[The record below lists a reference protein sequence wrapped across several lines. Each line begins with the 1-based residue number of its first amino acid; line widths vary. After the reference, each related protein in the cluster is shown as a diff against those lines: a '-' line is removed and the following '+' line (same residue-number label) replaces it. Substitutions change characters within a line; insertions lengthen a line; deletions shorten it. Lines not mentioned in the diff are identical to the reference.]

1 MKRLIFF
8 VSLFFACVWSLNA
21 QSEVFDFETF
31 KLTVSKFHPLIQK
44 ANNLALTGNG
54 EVLKALGGFDPTI
67 SSNVN
72 QKTFNGKEYYW
83 TSNTTLK
90 IPIWFGTNLKAGY
103 EANRGEYVEND
114 QKLPGSGLWYAGVE
128 IPLLQG
134 FLYNERQFQ
143 LQQAQNLQQMSVAE
157 RQLAVND
164 LLLDAF
170 STYWTWTEAYKK
182 LMIAKEG
189 FVLAEARYK
198 AAKEQVEVGENPPI
212 DTVEALILL
221 ENRTVE
227 NKSAQTQ
234 FQNATLLLQ
243 TFLWA
248 DGNQLVSIP
257 ANVIP
262 QLANTNPEVGILNAN
277 DIDSLPSIQLAAYKV
292 DQIALD
298 VKWKKEQLKPSINAN
313 YNLLNQPSGN
323 LEISQ
328 FSMQNYKFGVTAY
341 VPLFLRKERGGV
353 KLAKLK
359 MENAGLDLLAKKRE
373 YDQKIKNLSNE
384 IELQT
389 ANIVIQK
396 RIVAHTRTL
405 RTAELDKFQAGES
418 SLFMINSREQTYLS
432 SENKLVELEIKLEVS
447 KLKMKWLLNKL

>member
-8 VSLFFACVWSLNA
+8 FSLFFACVWSLNA

-44 ANNLALTGNG
+44 AKNLELAGNG

-72 QKTFNGKEYYW
+72 QKSFNGKEYYW

-198 AAKEQVEVGENPPI
+198 ASKQQVEVGENPPI

-248 DGNQLVSIP
+248 DDNQLVSIP
-257 ANVIP
+257 TNVTP
-262 QLANTNPEVGILNAN
+262 QLANTNPEVGTLNAN

-447 KLKMKWLLNKL
+447 RLKMKWLLNRL

>member
-8 VSLFFACVWSLNA
+8 FGLFFACVWSLNA

-189 FVLAEARYK
+189 FVLAEVRYK

-257 ANVIP
+257 TNVTP

-447 KLKMKWLLNKL
+447 RLKMKWLLNRL

>member
-8 VSLFFACVWSLNA
+8 FSLFFACVWSLNA

-44 ANNLALTGNG
+44 AKNLELAGNG

-72 QKTFNGKEYYW
+72 QKSFNGKEYYW

-262 QLANTNPEVGILNAN
+262 QLANTNPEVEILNAN

>member
-8 VSLFFACVWSLNA
+8 FCVFFSSTWTLYA
-21 QSEVFDFETF
+21 QSEVFDFEIF

-44 ANNLALTGNG
+44 ANNLALAGSA
-54 EVLKALGGFDPTI
+54 ELLKAQGGFDPTV
-67 SSNVN
+67 SMNVN
-72 QKTFNGKEYYW
+72 QKTVKGKDYYF

-90 IPIWFGTNLKAGY
+90 VPLWFGTNLKAGY
-103 EANRGEYVEND
+103 EDNRGVYVGD
-114 QKLPGSGLWYAGVE
+114 DVKTPSSGLWYAGVE

-134 FLYNERQFQ
+134 LLYNERQFQ

-170 STYWTWTEAYKK
+170 SSYWTWTEAYKK

-198 AAKEQVEVGENPPI
+198 AAKEQVAVGENPPI

-227 NKSAQTQ
+227 NKTAQTQ

-243 TFLWA
+243 TFLW
-248 DGNQLVSIP
+248 GENNQMVSIP
-257 ANVIP
+257 SNVIP
-262 QLANTNPEVGILNAN
+262 QLANTNLEVGILNPN
-277 DIDSLPSIQLAAYKV
+277 EIDSLPSIQLVTYKV
-292 DQIALD
+292 DQMALD

-323 LEISQ
+323 LELSQ

-373 YDQKIKNLSNE
+373 YDQKIKNLANE

-447 KLKMKWLLNKL
+447 KLKMKWLLNRL

>member
-8 VSLFFACVWSLNA
+8 FSLFFGCVWSLNA

-44 ANNLALTGNG
+44 AKNLELAGNG

-72 QKTFNGKEYYW
+72 QKSFNGKEYYW

-198 AAKEQVEVGENPPI
+198 AAKENVAVGENPPI

>member
-8 VSLFFACVWSLNA
+8 FSLFFACVWSLNA

-44 ANNLALTGNG
+44 AKNLELAGNG

-72 QKTFNGKEYYW
+72 QKSFNGKEYYW

-143 LQQAQNLQQMSVAE
+143 LQQAQNVQQMSVAE

-262 QLANTNPEVGILNAN
+262 QLANTNPEVEVLNAN

-447 KLKMKWLLNKL
+447 NLKMKWLLNKL

>member
-8 VSLFFACVWSLNA
+8 FSLFFACVWSLNA

-44 ANNLALTGNG
+44 AKNLELAGNG

-72 QKTFNGKEYYW
+72 QKSFNGKEYYW

-198 AAKEQVEVGENPPI
+198 AAKENVAVGENPPI

-262 QLANTNPEVGILNAN
+262 QLANTNPEVGILNTN

>member
-8 VSLFFACVWSLNA
+8 FGLFFGCVWSLNA

-72 QKTFNGKEYYW
+72 QKSFNGKEYYW

-447 KLKMKWLLNKL
+447 KLKMKWLLNRL

>member
-8 VSLFFACVWSLNA
+8 FGLFFSCVWSLNA

-44 ANNLALTGNG
+44 AKNLELAGNG

-72 QKTFNGKEYYW
+72 QKSFNGKEYYW

-143 LQQAQNLQQMSVAE
+143 LQQAQNVQQMSVAE

-189 FVLAEARYK
+189 FVLAEVRYK

-262 QLANTNPEVGILNAN
+262 QLANTNPEVEILNAN

-447 KLKMKWLLNKL
+447 KLKMKWLLNRL

>member
-8 VSLFFACVWSLNA
+8 LGIFWFGFWSLQA
-21 QSEVFDFETF
+21 QTEVFDFEIF
-31 KLTVSKFHPLIQK
+31 KLTVSKFHPMIQK
-44 ANNLALTGNG
+44 ANNLALAGNG
-54 EVLKALGGFDPTI
+54 ELLKAQGGFDPTL

-72 QKTFNGKEYYW
+72 QKTFNGKDYYF
-83 TSNTTLK
+83 TSNSSLK
-90 IPIWFGTNLKAGY
+90 IPLWFGTNLKAGY
-103 EANRGEYVEND
+103 EDNRGQYVGED
-114 QKLPGSGLWYAGVE
+114 LKTPSSGLWYAGVE

-143 LQQAQNLQQMSVAE
+143 LQQAQNLQLMSVAE

-164 LLLDAF
+164 LLLDAY
-170 STYWTWTEAYKK
+170 STYWTWTESYKK
-182 LMIAKEG
+182 LMIANEG
-189 FVLAEARYK
+189 FLLAEERYK
-198 AAKEQVEVGENPPI
+198 AAKEQVSVGENPPI

-227 NKSAQTQ
+227 NKTAQTQ

-248 DGNQLVSIP
+248 QDNQLVSIP
-257 ANVIP
+257 PNVIP
-262 QLANTNPEVGILNAN
+262 QLVNTIPEVYNIPVNE
-277 DIDSLPSIQLAAYKV
+277 IDSLPSIQLAAYKV
-292 DQIALD
+292 DQMALD
-298 VKWKKEQLKPSINAN
+298 VKWKKEQLKPSLNAN
-313 YNLLNQPSGN
+313 YNLLNQPIGGLDVN
-323 LEISQ
+323 Q

-373 YDQKIKNLSNE
+373 YDLKIKKLANE
-384 IELQT
+384 IDLQT
-389 ANIVIQK
+389 VNIVTQK
-396 RIVAHTRTL
+396 RIVEHTRTL
-405 RTAELDKFQAGES
+405 RKAELEKFQAGES
-418 SLFMINSREQTYLS
+418 SLFMMNSREQTYLS

-447 KLKMKWLLNKL
+447 NLKMKWLLNNL

>member
-8 VSLFFACVWSLNA
+8 FSLFFACVWSLNA

-31 KLTVSKFHPLIQK
+31 KLTVFKFHPLIQK
-44 ANNLALTGNG
+44 ANNLALAGNG

-72 QKTFNGKEYYW
+72 QKSFNGKEYYW

-143 LQQAQNLQQMSVAE
+143 LQQAQNIQQMSVAE

-243 TFLWA
+243 TFLWGE
-248 DGNQLVSIP
+248 DNQLVSIP

-447 KLKMKWLLNKL
+447 RLKMKWLLNRL

>member
-8 VSLFFACVWSLNA
+8 FGLFFACVWSLNA

-44 ANNLALTGNG
+44 ANNLALAGNG

-72 QKTFNGKEYYW
+72 QKSFNGKEYYW

-143 LQQAQNLQQMSVAE
+143 LHQAQNLQQMSVAE

-373 YDQKIKNLSNE
+373 YDQKIKNLANE

-447 KLKMKWLLNKL
+447 KLKMKWLLNRL

>member
-8 VSLFFACVWSLNA
+8 FGLFFSCVWSLNA

-44 ANNLALTGNG
+44 ANNLALAGNR

-189 FVLAEARYK
+189 FVLAEVRYK

-262 QLANTNPEVGILNAN
+262 QLANTNPEVEILNAN

-359 MENAGLDLLAKKRE
+359 MENAGLDLLTKKRE

>member
-8 VSLFFACVWSLNA
+8 FGLFFGCVWSLNA

-44 ANNLALTGNG
+44 ANNLELAGNG

-257 ANVIP
+257 TNVTP

-373 YDQKIKNLSNE
+373 YDQKIKNLANE

-447 KLKMKWLLNKL
+447 KLKIKWLLNKL

>member
-1 MKRLIFF
+1 LHKQT
-8 VSLFFACVWSLNA
+8 A
-21 QSEVFDFETF
+21 Q
-31 KLTVSKFHPLIQK
+31 H
-44 ANNLALTGNG
+44 
-54 EVLKALGGFDPTI
+54 
-67 SSNVN
+67 
-72 QKTFNGKEYYW
+72 
-83 TSNTTLK
+83 
-90 IPIWFGTNLKAGY
+90 
-103 EANRGEYVEND
+103 
-114 QKLPGSGLWYAGVE
+114 
-128 IPLLQG
+128 
-134 FLYNERQFQ
+134 
-143 LQQAQNLQQMSVAE
+143 
-157 RQLAVND
+157 
-164 LLLDAF
+164 
-170 STYWTWTEAYKK
+170 
-182 LMIAKEG
+182 IAKEG

-257 ANVIP
+257 VNVIP

-447 KLKMKWLLNKL
+447 RLKMKWLLNRL

>member
-8 VSLFFACVWSLNA
+8 FGLFFACVWSLNA

-44 ANNLALTGNG
+44 ANNLALAGNG

-67 SSNVN
+67 SSNFN

-134 FLYNERQFQ
+134 FLYSERQFQ

-257 ANVIP
+257 VNVIP

-447 KLKMKWLLNKL
+447 RLKMKWLLNRL

>member
-1 MKRLIFF
+1 MKCLIFF
-8 VSLFFACVWSLNA
+8 FGLFFGCVWSLNA

-44 ANNLALTGNG
+44 AKNLELAGNG

-103 EANRGEYVEND
+103 EDNRGYYVGD
-114 QKLPGSGLWYAGVE
+114 DIKTPGSGLWYAGVE
-128 IPLLQG
+128 IPLMQG

-157 RQLAVND
+157 RQLAIND

-298 VKWKKEQLKPSINAN
+298 VKWKEEQLKPSINAN

-359 MENAGLDLLAKKRE
+359 MENAGLDLRAKKRE
-373 YDQKIKNLSNE
+373 YDQKIKNLANE

>member
-1 MKRLIFF
+1 M
-8 VSLFFACVWSLNA
+8 
-21 QSEVFDFETF
+21 
-31 KLTVSKFHPLIQK
+31 IQK
-44 ANNLALTGNG
+44 ANNLALAGNG
-54 EVLKALGGFDPTI
+54 EILKAQGGFDPTL

-72 QKTFNGKEYYW
+72 QKSFNGKEYYW

-198 AAKEQVEVGENPPI
+198 AAKENVAVGENPPI

-248 DGNQLVSIP
+248 NDNQLVSIP
-257 ANVIP
+257 SNVIP
-262 QLANTNPEVGILNAN
+262 QLVNAKPEVVILNAN
-277 DIDSLPSIQLAAYKV
+277 EIDSLPSIQLAAYKV
-292 DQIALD
+292 DQMALD

-323 LEISQ
+323 LDVSQ

-389 ANIVIQK
+389 ANIITQK
-396 RIVAHTRTL
+396 RIVEHTRTL
-405 RTAELDKFQAGES
+405 RTAELEKFQAGES

-447 KLKMKWLLNKL
+447 KLKMKWLINNL